1 MASELYIVGT
11 GFFVSNA
18 GYVMTANHVARS
30 YLEAIQ
36 QNMDAG
42 LVAIRLIYL
51 PGGSFRVF
59 GMDMQQPYIV
69 KLGGPTEA
77 EKRDISRGID
87 LDVAILK
94 PKPGMVS
101 GETPFLPIKNT
112 PRPKLYDEI
121 TMCGYPGGKY
131 SLDFLTE
138 EALELRLSPVM
149 QFGRIAG
156 LLPTDNTE
164 YPSAIQTDIIGTD
177 GSSGSPIV
185 DLCSGEATAIAQ
197 KVILADVV
205 GDRII
210 DAVARIG
217 LWSSS

>member
-1 MASELYIVGT
+1 MTHLQITFENMITRQGYEKSKALGFKTYHPKKRKKVRKDQLYCYTCSIRCTLPDKGSNCGNRCRYKKPEMASELYIVGT
-11 GFFVSNA
+11 GFFVSNS

-138 EALELRLSPVM
+138 EALELR
-149 QFGRIAG
+149 
-156 LLPTDNTE
+156 
-164 YPSAIQTDIIGTD
+164 
-177 GSSGSPIV
+177 
-185 DLCSGEATAIAQ
+185 
-197 KVILADVV
+197 
-205 GDRII
+205 
-210 DAVARIG
+210 
-217 LWSSS
+217 